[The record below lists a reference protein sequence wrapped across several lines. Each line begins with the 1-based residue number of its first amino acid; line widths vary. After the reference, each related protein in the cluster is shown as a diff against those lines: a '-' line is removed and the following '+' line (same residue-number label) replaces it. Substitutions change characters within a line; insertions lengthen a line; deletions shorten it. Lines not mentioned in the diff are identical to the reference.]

1 MMDWQTI
8 SAVGA
13 VASVCGALFAWFWR
27 KGLPAIRKI
36 NHFVDDMTGES
47 ARPGFDARPG
57 LFQRLDSIEHELHPN
72 SGKSLRDAIDQQGK
86 KLDDHIAAC
95 PPSTTTININPE
107 ATP

>member
-1 MMDWQTI
+1 MDWQTI
-8 SAVGA
+8 ATIASVVAVGGSFI
-13 VASVCGALFAWFWR
+13 VWFWR

-36 NHFVDDMTGES
+36 NHFVDDMTGEE
-47 ARPGFDARPG
+47 ARPGFPARPG

-86 KLDDHIAAC
+86 QLADHIAAC
-95 PPSTTTININPE
+95 PPATTTTININPE